1 MQKKSAMQT
10 RHRSVRSKARR
21 ESKRRRLRGVRKLTA
36 SAGGTARESIHTG
49 MENMKAEPRS
59 SRRFSADEEVT
70 KDGAPKRSA
79 SAQVLYQTAIVDLSE
94 RKRAEEAI
102 RQSEERYRT
111 LFDLVPVAI
120 YVCDADGIIQEYN
133 RRAAELWG
141 REPNANGEEPR
152 FCGSYKIHYP
162 DGRLM
167 PHEECPMAR
176 ALRGEKLKA
185 EDLEIIVERPDGERR
200 HVIPAPR
207 ILTNSHGKITGA
219 INSLFDITERKRAE
233 TAAMRLAAVVQSS
246 HDAVAAKTLNGIITD
261 WNQSAERIFGYKPKE
276 IIGKSVLTLIPKG
289 RQSEEQEIL
298 RKIRRG
304 EILDHYETVR
314 RRKDGQLIDVSL
326 TISPIKGPK
335 GEIVGVSKIARDITK
350 QKQTERR
357 LAEQA
362 RLLNLTN
369 DAIIVR
375 DHRDRIVYWNLGAE
389 EMYGFSA
396 KEALGKITHE
406 LLQTEHSEN
415 YERIRKNLERDNRW
429 SGELVHT
436 RKDGNTITVFS
447 RWRLDRDVRGRP
459 ASILETNID
468 VTARKRAEQQQ
479 RALYQFA
486 QLQYTATNVRE
497 IHDASLDAIFS
508 AMGCDRAS
516 ILLFDKEKV
525 MRFVAWRGLSER
537 YRKAVEGH
545 SPWKPDAKSPKPVC
559 INDVDIADIPKPLK
573 SAIRSEGIRAA
584 AFIPLVSS
592 QKLIGK
598 FMTYYDAP
606 HVFTDDELK
615 LATTI
620 ATQLAQAIEHKRDEE
635 ALRESE
641 ARLRATVEQATAGV
655 ARCDTNGRI
664 VFANRTLCKML
675 GYTESELIGKS
686 VADVTYR
693 DDLKKTMRLFQR
705 MIQLGKPFEVEKRYV
720 RKDGSVL
727 WAAVSASAVR
737 EPNGKAQST
746 VAVIVDI
753 TARKKVEEALQ
764 KSNEALEE
772 LVDQRTKALSVA
784 NAELKGEIE
793 RRKGLEG
800 EILEISDREQQRL
813 AQELHDGICQH
824 LTAVAFMARSVGL
837 RLKNHRVIEVKDIE
851 KIAEL
856 VNNAA
861 TDTRN
866 LSRALHRFDVD
877 AAGLVEA
884 LEDLVDREMWRTPC
898 RLEVKPSFHL
908 DDDTVASHLYRIARE
923 AVINANK
930 HAQAREI
937 VVALRGWRKG
947 MVLSVTDDGA
957 GVQKARNV
965 ARGLGFHIMNYRA
978 RLMGGQLKIESPE
991 KGGTRVACY
1000 LPDGTVKSHKRKKR
1014 GPRRLSAQLTNALT
1028 ALI

>member
-1 MQKKSAMQT
+1 MPPRKKAKNAAAYKNRNQ
-10 RHRSVRSKARR
+10 RR
-21 ESKRRRLRGVRKLTA
+21 TKSQGTDYRG
-36 SAGGTARESIHTG
+36 G
-49 MENMKAEPRS
+49 
-59 SRRFSADEEVT
+59 
-70 KDGAPKRSA
+70 
-79 SAQVLYQTAIVDLSE
+79 
-94 RKRAEEAI
+94 
-102 RQSEERYRT
+102 
-111 LFDLVPVAI
+111 
-120 YVCDADGIIQEYN
+120 
-133 RRAAELWG
+133 
-141 REPNANGEEPR
+141 
-152 FCGSYKIHYP
+152 
-162 DGRLM
+162 
-167 PHEECPMAR
+167 
-176 ALRGEKLKA
+176 GEKLKA
-185 EDLEIIVERPDGERR
+185 EDLEIIVERPDGKRR
-200 HVIPAPR
+200 HVLPVPR
-207 ILTNSHGKITGA
+207 ILTNIHGKITGG

-233 TAAMRLAAVVQSS
+233 VAAMRLAAVVQSS
-246 HDAVAAKTLNGIITD
+246 HDAIAAKTLNGIITD

-276 IIGKSVLTLIPKG
+276 IVGKSVLTLIPKD
-289 RQSEEQEIL
+289 RQEEEQEIL
-298 RKIRRG
+298 KKVRRG
-304 EILDHYETVR
+304 ESLDHYETVR
-314 RRKDGQLIDVSL
+314 RRKDGKLIDVSL
-326 TISPIKGPK
+326 TISPIKGAK

-362 RLLNLTN
+362 RLLDLTN

-375 DHRDRIVYWNLGAE
+375 DHRDRIVYWNRGAE

-396 KEALGKITHE
+396 KETLGKITHE
-406 LLQTEHSEN
+406 LLQTTHPGN
-415 YERIRKNLERDNRW
+415 YRSIQKHLERDNHW
-429 SGELVHT
+429 SGELVHV
-436 RKDGNTITVFS
+436 RKDGKTVTVLS
-447 RWRLDRDVRGRP
+447 RWSLDRGGRGRP
-459 ASILETNID
+459 ALILETNTD

-479 RALYQFA
+479 RILYRFA
-486 QLQYTATNVRE
+486 QQQNIASNAAE
-497 IHDASLDAIFS
+497 IYDAVLDAIFPVL
-508 AMGCDRAS
+508 GCQRAS

-545 SPWKPDAKSPKPVC
+545 SPWKPDAKRFEPVC

-573 SAIRSEGIRAA
+573 STIRSEGIRAA

-620 ATQLAQAIEHKRDEE
+620 ATQIAQAIEHKRDEE

-686 VADVTYR
+686 LADVTYR
-693 DDLKKTMRLFQR
+693 DDLEKTMRLFQR
-705 MIQLGKPFEVEKRYV
+705 MIRHGKPFDLEKRYL

-737 EPNGKAQST
+737 EPNGKTRST

-784 NAELKGEIE
+784 NAELKAEIE

-813 AQELHDGICQH
+813 AQELHDGLCQH
-824 LTAVAFMARSVGL
+824 LTAVAFMARSIGL

-861 TDTRN
+861 TDSRN
-866 LSRALHRFDVD
+866 LSRALHRVDVD

-908 DDDTVASHLYRIARE
+908 DDDTVAAHLYRIARE

-930 HAQAREI
+930 HAQARQI
-937 VVALRGWRKG
+937 VVKLERSGQRK
-947 MVLSVTDDGA
+947 MVLSVTDDGV
-957 GVQKARNV
+957 GIQKAQNGS
-965 ARGLGFHIMNYRA
+965 RGLGFHIMNYRA
-978 RLMGGQLKIESPE
+978 RVMGGQLKVESPE

-1000 LPDGTVKSHKRKKR
+1000 LPDGTVESNKRKKR
-1014 GPRRLSAQLTNALT
+1014 APEPLSAN
-1028 ALI
+1028 